1 MQGIMVNS
9 LQIVVK
15 HSPPPSSLIATA
27 RSSAAAAVDV
37 DDDDDGCDGSDDW
50 TGAEDDNETALGEL

>member
-1 MQGIMVNS
+1 MNS

-27 RSSAAAAVDV
+27 KSFAAVAVDV

-50 TGAEDDNETALGEL
+50 TGVEDDNETASGEL